1 MPTPL
6 AILNFVCL
14 HLQKMDP
21 KEVKI
26 EHNIKEKTVK
36 VEWKQ
41 PIQVTQ
47 HIKTFSIVKVELSKG
62 ADLKIM
68 SRLSAPKAQA

>member
-1 MPTPL
+1 
-6 AILNFVCL
+6 
-14 HLQKMDP
+14 MDP

-68 SRLSAPKAQA
+68 SRLSAPQAQA